1 MGRSQVREQQ
11 MEKTVTACVQP
22 RIFIPAS
29 REEFEAEARRF
40 LRQAQAKAAQLVI
53 FPELTGVMLAPL
65 LINQFKLG
73 FIKRAD
79 QGKQPKAGF
88 VSRSLGRVSAAT
100 AGALGG
106 GFLGSLKRLLDK
118 RSDELNDLYIDVF
131 GQLAREFGTA
141 IIGGSLYLKDGETN
155 TIRNRAYIFDIDGEV
170 LGYQDKLNLSAG
182 EAELASPG
190 TDLSPIGTRWGRV
203 GLLIGQDVL
212 YPELG
217 RLLAIQG
224 ADLFVSLVASPGV
237 APAAAIRSAL
247 SMRVEEN
254 QVYGAASFL
263 LGPDYLERPGMEQYY
278 GQSALLAPISL
289 TEKGD
294 GLLMQTG
301 TNRTEGIFAMSLDLD
316 ALYDLRETSR
326 FQPRR
331 NINLGN
337 LGPVLAD
344 MYRDGLSIS
353 QALSQGLAGPV
364 ASLPGAEEVV
374 TPLVEEISFVE
385 AGDEAAPEELTGPEA
400 GFEPEPEAGFE
411 PEPEL
416 EPEPEAEPGPE
427 AESEPES
434 EETAEIQD
442 IPAEMS
448 LTEPVAEEEPLEQE

>member
-1 MGRSQVREQQ
+1 
-11 MEKTVTACVQP
+11 MEKIVTACVQP

-29 REEFEAEARRF
+29 REEFETEARRF
-40 LRQAQAKAAQLVI
+40 LRQAQAKGAQLVI
-53 FPELTGVMLAPL
+53 FPELAGVMLAPL
-65 LINQFKLG
+65 LINQVKLG

-79 QGKQPKAGF
+79 QGKQPQAGF
-88 VSRSLGRVSAAT
+88 VSRSLGRFSGAT

-118 RSDELNDLYIDVF
+118 RSDELLDLYIDTF

-141 IIGGSLYLKDGETN
+141 IIGGSLYLYDAESN
-155 TIRNRAYIFDIDGEV
+155 AIRNRAYVFDLDGEV

-182 EAELASPG
+182 EVEWATPG
-190 TDLSPIGTRWGRV
+190 TDLTAIGTRWGRL

-224 ADLFVSLVASPGV
+224 ADLFVSMVASPGA
-237 APAAAIRSAL
+237 APASAVRSAL

-301 TNRTEGIFAMSLDLD
+301 TNRTEGIFATALDLD

-331 NINLGN
+331 EMNLGS
-337 LGPVLAD
+337 LGPVLAT
-344 MYRDGLSIS
+344 MYRDGLTID

-364 ASLPGAEEVV
+364 APLPGVDEWVVPLADTEEVGELSSAE
-374 TPLVEEISFVE
+374 PVE
-385 AGDEAAPEELTGPEA
+385 DTM
-400 GFEPEPEAGFE
+400 PEPPSE
-411 PEPEL
+411 PASED
-416 EPEPEAEPGPE
+416 
-427 AESEPES
+427 ESEPALED
-434 EETAEIQD
+434 EIKPVETPETQD
-442 IPAEMS
+442 IAAMMS
-448 LTEPVAEEEPLEQE
+448 LTEPLTEEEEPEQE